1 MFRFLHSTEGF
12 GSISGKQP
20 SCCELKFFYGFHVA
34 SAACYQLLMWP
45 ELKYSTGQ
53 YTQETESIIKMIKS
67 KPLVTAC
74 SERMW
79 LSMDSALKLIL
90 WRSWEWQLCLIWVI
104 AKLSLFALVRNRVMV
119 MQCILFSS
127 STNLWTGEGC
137 KLDFFLGFK
146 VVKAVESFLKCVY

>member
-1 MFRFLHSTEGF
+1 MCLLNINYKMFKFLHSTEGF
-12 GSISGKQP
+12 GSISGKRP
-20 SCCELKFFYGFHVA
+20 SFHVA
-34 SAACYQLLMWP
+34 TAACYQLLMWP

-53 YTQETESIIKMIKS
+53 CTQETESIIKMIKS

-104 AKLSLFALVRNRVMV
+104 AKLSLFARVRNRVKV

-127 STNLWTGEGC
+127 SK
-137 KLDFFLGFK
+137 KLVKQVNRWRMKSQFFLLF
-146 VVKAVESFLKCVY
+146 FF